1 MVNSIDPAY
10 ERFLEL
16 NSEIQAALKAKPNE
30 SDTRLKV
37 LDRFLFEVLEWKQ
50 EAVFT
55 EPPTASG
62 YIDYLLTI
70 GERRGA
76 LVIEAKRS
84 GLLQPVT
91 KGDEVMHVALSGPVL
106 KPLLPGIRQAMAYAT
121 ENGVAV
127 AALTDGNTWL
137 FFKASRRTENLRSE
151 ARVSFS
157 PALRL

>member
-1 MVNSIDPAY
+1 MANSIDPAY

-16 NSEIQAALKAKPNE
+16 KSEIQAALKAKPNE

-76 LVIEAKRS
+76 MVIASQAPSGSLDYVVSLDGPPPSLWRS
-84 GLLQPVT
+84 
-91 KGDEVMHVALSGPVL
+91 
-106 KPLLPGIRQAMAYAT
+106 
-121 ENGVAV
+121 
-127 AALTDGNTWL
+127 
-137 FFKASRRTENLRSE
+137 
-151 ARVSFS
+151 RVESV
-157 PALRL
+157 P